1 LVLWEETAVIGAR
14 LLVAVLALCSVAV
27 AGDKEF
33 DQIVG
38 AIEKHYGVTKTHI
51 PLMGVAN
58 LFVKTAHPQGVSGF
72 RIAVFEDLKGAEGDS
87 DFMDR
92 LDLGLHRLVRVRSS
106 ADGEATYIYAADA
119 GKSTRVLVA
128 TFESNQATVV
138 EVKADMDALVR
149 LLGDPTH
156 MGKALSGE
164 REE

>member
-1 LVLWEETAVIGAR
+1 MVFGTETAVIAAR
-14 LLVAVLALCSVAV
+14 VLVAALALCSVAL

-33 DQIVG
+33 DQIVS

-72 RIAVFEDLKGAEGDS
+72 KIAMFEDLKGGEGDS

-92 LDLGLHRLVRVRSS
+92 LDFGLHRLVRTRSR

-119 GKSTRVLVA
+119 GNSTRVLVA

-149 LLGDPTH
+149 LLGDPTY
-156 MGKALSGE
+156 MGKALGGD

>member
-1 LVLWEETAVIGAR
+1 MAFA
-14 LLVAVLALCSVAV
+14 A
-27 AGDKEF
+27 DPEF
-33 DQIVG
+33 DQVVS

-72 RIAVFEDLKGAEGDS
+72 KIALFEDLQGAEGDS

-92 LDLGLHRLVRVRSS
+92 LDLGLHRMVRVSS
-106 ADGEATYIYAADA
+106 RPDGEATYIYAADA

-138 EVKADMDALVR
+138 EVKADMDALVK
-149 LLGDPTH
+149 LLGDPVN
-156 MGKALSGE
+156 MGKALGGQK
-164 REE
+164 EE